1 MDKNYPKSSD
11 PRPKRRRSK
20 DNPYEIYSVGAHTDR
35 PRYYIAFKDST
46 GVRQELEICKAL
58 FDTLNRFELD
68 DLSFLNEV
76 DNHYERSELTEASLN
91 ARAFEPRE
99 TVEEV
104 VTLRDENERL
114 HKAIAML
121 PEKQRK
127 RLTLYYFRGLTYEQI
142 AEMEGCKHPAIMKS
156 VSAAIAKLKKIL
168 SE

>member
-35 PRYYIAFKDST
+35 PHYYIAFTDST
-46 GVRQELEICKAL
+46 GVRQELEIDKAL
-58 FDTLNRFELD
+58 FDVLDRFELD

-114 HKAIAML
+114 HRAIATL

-142 AEMEGCKHPAIMKS
+142 AEMEGCKHPAIIKS

-168 SE
+168 IE